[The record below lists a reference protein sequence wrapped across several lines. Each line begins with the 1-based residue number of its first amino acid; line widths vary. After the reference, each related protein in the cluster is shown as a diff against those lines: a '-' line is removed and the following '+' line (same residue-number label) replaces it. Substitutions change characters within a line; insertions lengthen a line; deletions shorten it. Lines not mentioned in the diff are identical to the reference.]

1 MMKTG
6 AVSDPRS
13 RLKWDIFLSFQR
25 DRNHSFTDRLYEA
38 LIKAH
43 VRVRNGDVGR
53 KDQKLGPSLVD
64 AMEDSVAFIF
74 ILSPDYAKSRW
85 CLDELAKLCDLR
97 ASLGRP
103 ILPIF
108 YEVDPW
114 HLRKQSPFEKDLEE
128 HAKRFGEEEI
138 ERWRGAMNGFLHKL
152 MVIYNSLVNELI
164 GDMETEVITKPHRL
178 KFDVFLSFRGEDTR
192 HTITERVYDALHRKE
207 KVRVFRDDEG
217 MQRGDEINPSLVA
230 AMEDSAASVVVLSP
244 RYADSH
250 WCLDELATL
259 CDLRASLRRPMIPI
273 FYEVDP
279 SHVRKQND
287 HFAKDFEVHAKRF
300 KEEKIQRWRKAMT
313 LVGNLSGFVCKEDS
327 VDDEMIGLLVKRV
340 LSEVSNT
347 PENVGDYTVGLES
360 RVDDLINLVDVKST
374 SDVQILGL
382 HGMGGIGKTTL
393 AKAFYNKIVADFEHR
408 VFISNVRERSS
419 DHDGLVNLQKSL
431 IKGLLRSLPEIED
444 VNRGRDK
451 IRESVYEKK
460 ILVVLDDVD
469 KVDQVDALVGE
480 KSWYSEGSLIVITT
494 RDEDILSKVLVKQKY
509 EVRCLNEEQAL
520 KLFSYHSLRKEKPTE
535 SLLELSKKIVKISGL
550 LPLALEVFGS
560 LLYDKK
566 EAKEWQTQLEK
577 LKNTQPGNL
586 QDVLKLS
593 FDSLDDEE
601 KNVFLDIACLFLKM
615 QIKKEEIVDVLNGCG
630 FNAEAA
636 LSVLRQ
642 KSLVKF
648 LSDENLWM
656 HDQIRDMGRQL
667 DLKETPGD
675 TRMRSRLWDRAEIM
689 TVLNNMKGTSSIQG
703 IVLDF
708 KKKLATD
715 PSADNIALGNLHDN
729 PGIRAVFSYLKNK
742 FVGFPAEEKPK
753 SSENTIPVE
762 PFVPMTKLRLLQ
774 INHVELAG
782 NLERLPSELKWIQW
796 RGCPLKEVPLNLLA
810 RQLAV
815 LDLAE
820 SAIRRIQSLHI
831 EGVDGNLKV
840 VNLRGCHSLE
850 AVPDLSNHKFLEKL
864 VFERCMRLVEVPS
877 SVGNLRTLLHLDLR
891 NCPNLTEFLVDVSG
905 LKSLEKLYLSGCSS
919 LSVLPENIG
928 LMPCLKELFLDATG
942 IKELPDSIFRLEN
955 LQKLSLKSCRSIQE
969 LPMCIGTLTSL
980 EELDLSSTSL
990 QSLPSSIGDLK
1001 NLQKLSLMHCA
1012 SLSKIPDTIKEL
1024 KSLKKLFIY
1033 GSAVEELPLS
1043 LGSLP
1048 CLTDFSA
1055 GECKLLKHVPSSIG
1069 GLNSLLELE
1078 LDWTPIE
1085 TLPAEIGDLH
1095 FIQKLGLRNCKSLK
1109 ALPESIGNMDTLHS
1123 LFLTGANIE
1132 KLPETFGKLE
1142 NLDTLRMDNCKMIK
1156 RLPESFGDLK
1166 SLHDLYMK
1174 ETSVVELPESFGN
1187 LSNLRVLKILKKPLF
1202 RSSPGTSEE
1211 PSFVEVPNSFSNLLS
1226 LEEIDAKGWGI
1237 WGKVPDDLGKLSS
1250 LKKLELG
1257 NNYFHSLPSS
1267 LEGLWNLKLFT
1278 LYDCQ
1283 ELKCLPPLPW
1293 KLEKLNLA
1301 NCFALESI
1309 ADLSK
1314 LEILEELNLTNC
1326 GKVDDVPGL
1335 EHLKAL
1341 KRLYMSGCNSR
1352 LSVAVKKRLSK
1363 ASLKMMRNLSL
1374 PGNRIP
1380 DWFSQGPLTF
1390 SPQPNRELR
1399 GVILAV
1405 VVALNQDCIDDYQL
1419 PDVMEVQAQILEL
1432 DSPLYTHTL
1441 HLFGVP
1447 RTSDD
1452 QLHICRYPTLHPM
1465 VWTFRDGYTIQV
1477 VKREPPIKQG
1487 VELKMH
1493 GIHLVYEG
1501 DDDFK
1506 GEEHVLNETQLTVSQ
1521 KLANFFRSFE
1531 EGEASSESESA

>member
-1 MMKTG
+1 MNQMMKTG

-43 VRVRNGDVGR
+43 VRVRSGDVGR
-53 KDQKLGPSLVD
+53 KDQKLGVNEMDQVKQTSIKQVWKPKEIVITKPITESKPTQEAKPEQRSSSLLQD
-64 AMEDSVAFIF
+64 KSREHAIQDSVAFIV
-74 ILSPDYAKSRW
+74 ILSPGYAKSRW
-85 CLDELAKLCDLR
+85 CLDELAKLWDLR

-114 HLRKQSPFEKDLEE
+114 HFWKQSPFEKGFEE

-138 ERWRGAMNGFLHKL
+138 ERWRGAMN
-152 MVIYNSLVNELI
+152 VIGHISSY
-164 GDMETEVITKPHRL
+164 GYR
-178 KFDVFLSFRGEDTR
+178 
-192 HTITERVYDALHRKE
+192 
-207 KVRVFRDDEG
+207 
-217 MQRGDEINPSLVA
+217 
-230 AMEDSAASVVVLSP
+230 
-244 RYADSH
+244 
-250 WCLDELATL
+250 
-259 CDLRASLRRPMIPI
+259 
-273 FYEVDP
+273 
-279 SHVRKQND
+279 
-287 HFAKDFEVHAKRF
+287 
-300 KEEKIQRWRKAMT
+300 
-313 LVGNLSGFVCKEDS
+313 EDS

-347 PENVGDYTVGLES
+347 PENVGEYTVGLEP
-360 RVDDLINLVDVKST
+360 RVDYLMNLVDVKST

-393 AKAFYNKIVADFEHR
+393 AKAFYNTIVADFEHR

-419 DHDGLVNLQKSL
+419 DHDGLLNLQKSL
-431 IKGLLRSLPEIED
+431 IKGLLRSQPEIED

-480 KSWYSEGSLIVITT
+480 RSWYSEGSLIVITT

-509 EVRCLNEEQAL
+509 EVRCLNEGQAL

-566 EAKEWQTQLEK
+566 EAKEWRTQLEK

-615 QIKKEEIVDVLNGCG
+615 QITKEEIVNVLNGCG

-675 TRMRSRLWDRAEIM
+675 ARMRSRLWDRAEIM

-708 KKKLATD
+708 KKLATD
-715 PSADNIALGNLHDN
+715 PSAENIALGNLHDN

-753 SSENTIPVE
+753 SSEITIPVE

-831 EGVDGNLKV
+831 EGVDRNLKV

-850 AVPDLSNHKFLEKL
+850 AVPDLSNHKSLEKL

-877 SVGNLRTLLHLDLR
+877 SVGNLGTLLHLDFR
-891 NCPNLTEFLVDVSG
+891 NCPNLTEFLMDVSG
-905 LKSLEKLYLSGCSS
+905 LKSLEKLYLSGCSN

-928 LMPCLKELFLDATG
+928 FMPCLKELFLDETG

-990 QSLPSSIGDLK
+990 QNLPSSIGNLK

-1055 GECKLLKHVPSSIG
+1055 GGCKLLKHVPSSIG

-1109 ALPESIGNMDTLHS
+1109 VLPESIGNMDTLHS
-1123 LFLTGANIE
+1123 LFLAGSNIE

-1142 NLDTLRMDNCKMIK
+1142 NLVSLRMDNCKMIK

-1166 SLHDLYMK
+1166 SLHGLYMK

-1211 PSFVEVPNSFSNLLS
+1211 PTFVEVPNSFSNLLS
-1226 LEEIDAKGWGI
+1226 LEEIDARGWGI
-1237 WGKVPDDLGKLSS
+1237 WGKVPDDLGNLSS

-1267 LEGLWNLKLFT
+1267 LEGLWNLKVFT

-1283 ELKCLPPLPW
+1283 ELKCVPPLPW
-1293 KLEKLNLA
+1293 KLERLNLA
-1301 NCFALESI
+1301 NCFSLESI
-1309 ADLSK
+1309 SDLSK
-1314 LEILEELNLTNC
+1314 LQILDELNLTNC

-1352 LSVAVKKRLSK
+1352 FSVAVKKRLSK
-1363 ASLKMMRNLSL
+1363 ASLKMMVNLSL

-1380 DWFSQGPLTF
+1380 DWFSQGPITF

-1419 PDVMEVQAQILEL
+1419 PDVMEVQAQILKL

-1441 HLFGVP
+1441 HLSGVP

-1452 QLHICRYPTLHPM
+1452 QLHICRYSTLHPM
-1465 VWTFRDGYTIQV
+1465 IWTFKDGYTIQV

-1493 GIHLVYEG
+1493 GIHFVYEG

-1506 GEEHVLNETQLTVSQ
+1506 GRLKKVKPAQKVNLLILTTDGSVLQSLSYCY
-1521 KLANFFRSFE
+1521 
-1531 EGEASSESESA
+1531 GWC

>member
-1 MMKTG
+1 MNQMMKTG

-53 KDQKLGPSLVD
+53 KDQKLGPSLDD
-64 AMEDSVAFIF
+64 AMEDSVAFIV

-114 HLRKQSPFEKDLEE
+114 HFRKQSPFEKDFEE

-138 ERWRGAMNGFLHKL
+138 ERWRGAMNVVGH
-152 MVIYNSLVNELI
+152 ISGY
-164 GDMETEVITKPHRL
+164 
-178 KFDVFLSFRGEDTR
+178 
-192 HTITERVYDALHRKE
+192 VYR
-207 KVRVFRDDEG
+207 
-217 MQRGDEINPSLVA
+217 
-230 AMEDSAASVVVLSP
+230 
-244 RYADSH
+244 
-250 WCLDELATL
+250 
-259 CDLRASLRRPMIPI
+259 
-273 FYEVDP
+273 
-279 SHVRKQND
+279 
-287 HFAKDFEVHAKRF
+287 
-300 KEEKIQRWRKAMT
+300 
-313 LVGNLSGFVCKEDS
+313 EDS

-393 AKAFYNKIVADFEHR
+393 AKAFYNKIVADFEYR
-408 VFISNVRERSS
+408 VFISN
-419 DHDGLVNLQKSL
+419 
-431 IKGLLRSLPEIED
+431 
-444 VNRGRDK
+444 
-451 IRESVYEKK
+451 
-460 ILVVLDDVD
+460 
-469 KVDQVDALVGE
+469 
-480 KSWYSEGSLIVITT
+480 
-494 RDEDILSKVLVKQKY
+494 
-509 EVRCLNEEQAL
+509 
-520 KLFSYHSLRKEKPTE
+520 
-535 SLLELSKKIVKISGL
+535 
-550 LPLALEVFGS
+550 
-560 LLYDKK
+560 
-566 EAKEWQTQLEK
+566 
-577 LKNTQPGNL
+577 
-586 QDVLKLS
+586 
-593 FDSLDDEE
+593 
-601 KNVFLDIACLFLKM
+601 
-615 QIKKEEIVDVLNGCG
+615 
-630 FNAEAA
+630 
-636 LSVLRQ
+636 
-642 KSLVKF
+642 
-648 LSDENLWM
+648 
-656 HDQIRDMGRQL
+656 
-667 DLKETPGD
+667 
-675 TRMRSRLWDRAEIM
+675 
-689 TVLNNMKGTSSIQG
+689 GTSSIQG

-715 PSADNIALGNLHDN
+715 PSAVALGNLRDN

-850 AVPDLSNHKFLEKL
+850 AVPDLSNHKSLEKL

-877 SVGNLRTLLHLDLR
+877 SVGNLRTLLHLDFR

-905 LKSLEKLYLSGCSS
+905 LKSLEKLYLSGCSN

-928 LMPCLKELFLDATG
+928 LMPCLKELFLDATAV
-942 IKELPDSIFRLEN
+942 KKLPDSIFRLEN

-1142 NLDTLRMDNCKMIK
+1142 NLVSLQMDNCKMIK

-1166 SLHDLYMK
+1166 SLHGLYMK

-1226 LEEIDAKGWGI
+1226 LEEIDARGWGI

-1250 LKKLELG
+1250 LKKLELE

-1352 LSVAVKKRLSK
+1352 FSVAVKKRLSK

-1441 HLFGVP
+1441 HLSGVP

-1521 KLANFFRSFE
+1521 KLANFFRSFD